1 MIPFKSLGR
10 ANGMLIGF
18 KPDRVAV
25 GADASR
31 SDVVI
36 GIYNSRLTRDG
47 RYQGLLA
54 PELVA

>member
-1 MIPFKSLGR
+1 
-10 ANGMLIGF
+10 MLIGF
-18 KPDRVAV
+18 KPDSVTVAGV
-25 GADASR
+25 AHAAR

-36 GIYNSRLTRDG
+36 GIYNNRLTRDG